1 MASTVSFLF
10 FLMHEANC
18 VEKLDFLG
26 GGSCFEAYRI
36 LASRS
41 EMEPLLHALEAL
53 APGLPGKP
61 LEMLDV
67 FFKINF
73 SGSKVVLDSMCVSAL
88 QQVSQLYTFK

>member
-1 MASTVSFLF
+1 
-10 FLMHEANC
+10 MHEVNR
-18 VEKLDFLG
+18 VEKLDSFL

-53 APGLPGKP
+53 TPGLPGKP

-73 SGSKVVLDSMCVSAL
+73 SGSRVVLDSMSVSAL
-88 QQVSQLYTFK
+88 QQSESAIHV